1 MSVLFVQPTIGS
13 ELKRKVQMSARR
25 NDVKVKVIEKAGLT
39 MKKALQW
46 SDPYPKKKCGR
57 GDCEICEFGMDGD
70 APPGECKTRGCVYQ
84 LTCREDGMIYRGQ
97 TGRSVYERVKE
108 ERSSIQKRDEESIVE
123 AC

>member
-1 MSVLFVQPTIGS
+1 MSVLFVQPTVGS

-39 MKKALQW
+39 VKKALQR

-57 GDCEICEFGMDGD
+57 GDCETCEFGMDGD

-84 LTCREDGMIYRGQ
+84 LTCREDGMIYRGH
-97 TGRSVYERVKE
+97 TGRSVYESEGREKQYTKA
-108 ERSSIQKRDEESIVE
+108 RWKESIVE